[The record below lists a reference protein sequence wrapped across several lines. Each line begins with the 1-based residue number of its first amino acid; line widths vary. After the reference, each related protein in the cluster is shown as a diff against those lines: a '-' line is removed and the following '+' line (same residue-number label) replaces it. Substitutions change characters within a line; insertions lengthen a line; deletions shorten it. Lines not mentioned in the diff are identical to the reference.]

1 MPGANKIMVN
11 EYQSTYNPNTP
22 KIKKQMLSD
31 IGVDSYKNLFSDIPE
46 KYRFPEL
53 NLPAPTS
60 ELDLKNELSKIANKN
75 STPGDYSSFL
85 GAGAYRHFIPS
96 VVKQITSRSEF
107 MTSYTPYQPEVSQ
120 GTLQAHFEFQSMV
133 CELTDMEVANAGMY
147 DGATSAA
154 EAVLMACRVNKKL
167 KVEIVGTVS
176 PLYTDVI
183 TTLTQATGIEI
194 SYNNIETILQNNNDE
209 APACYVIQQPNFLG
223 EISDLGQLKLLS
235 NKNNALLIVISE
247 PMFLSMYQTPS
258 YYNADIVV
266 AEGQPFGVSLA
277 YGGPYAGLFAC
288 KKDYIR
294 QLPGRIVGETI
305 DSKNKKGYVLTLQT
319 REQHIKRERAT
330 SNICTSVGL
339 IALMS
344 TVYMALQ
351 GKKGLK
357 YLSELCYHKS
367 HYAAAKINNLPG
379 FELQTNNFFKEFAI
393 SCPIPVKELNK
404 YLHENKIIGGYD
416 ISNFIKNG
424 MLLAITEMNS
434 KEEIDNLITL
444 LSQVKTL

>member
-1 MPGANKIMVN
+1 MDNQ
-11 EYQSTYNPNTP
+11 YQSTYTPNTP
-22 KIKKQMLSD
+22 KIKNEMLSD
-31 IGVDSYKNLFSDIPE
+31 IGVDSYKDLFTDIPE
-46 KYRFPEL
+46 KYRFPDL
-53 NLPAPTS
+53 NLPSPTS

-75 STPGDYSSFL
+75 SIPGEYSSFL

-133 CELTDMEVANAGMY
+133 CELTDMEVANAVMY

-154 EAVLMACRVNKKL
+154 EAVLMACRIKK
-167 KVEIVGTVS
+167 KFKEEIFGDVS

-183 TTLTQATGIEI
+183 KTLTQATGIEI
-194 SYNNIETILQNNNDE
+194 SYNNIKTILNNNDDDDDGL
-209 APACYVIQQPNFLG
+209 ACYVIQQPNFLG
-223 EISDLGQLKLLS
+223 EISDIDQLKILS

-258 YYNADIVV
+258 HYNADIVV
-266 AEGQPFGVSLA
+266 AEGQPFGVSLT

-294 QLPGRIVGETI
+294 QLPGRIVGETV
-305 DSKNKKGYVLTLQT
+305 DSNNKKGYVLTLQT

-357 YLSELCYHKS
+357 HLSELCYHKS
-367 HYAAAKINNLPG
+367 HYAAEKINKLPG
-379 FELQTNNFFKEFAI
+379 FQVQTNNFFKEFTI
-393 SCPIPVKELNK
+393 SSPVPVKELNEH
-404 YLHENKIIGGYD
+404 LHKNKIIGGYD
-416 ISNFIKNG
+416 VSNFIKNG
-424 MLLAITEMNS
+424 MLVAITEMNS
-434 KEEIDNLITL
+434 KEEIDNLITI
-444 LSQVKTL
+444 LSQV

>member
-1 MPGANKIMVN
+1 MGNQ
-11 EYQSTYNPNTP
+11 YQSTYNPNTP
-22 KIKKQMLSD
+22 GIKKEMLSD
-31 IGVDSYKNLFSDIPE
+31 IGVDSYKDLFTDIPE
-46 KYRFPEL
+46 KYRFPDL
-53 NLPAPTS
+53 NLPTPTS
-60 ELDLKNELSKIANKN
+60 ELDLKNELFKIANKN
-75 STPGDYSSFL
+75 SIPGEYSSFL

-154 EAVLMACRVNKKL
+154 EAVLMACRINKKF
-167 KVEIVGTVS
+167 KVEIVGAVS
-176 PLYTDVI
+176 PLYADVI
-183 TTLTQATGIEI
+183 KTLTQATGIEI
-194 SYNNIETILQNNNDE
+194 SYNNIETILNNDDDDG
-209 APACYVIQQPNFLG
+209 PACYVIQQPNFLG
-223 EISDLGQLKLLS
+223 EISDLEQLKILS

-266 AEGQPFGVSLA
+266 AEGQPFGVSLT

-294 QLPGRIVGETI
+294 QLPGRIVGETV
-305 DSKNKKGYVLTLQT
+305 DSNNKKGYVLTLQT

-357 YLSELCYHKS
+357 HLAELCYHKS
-367 HYAAAKINNLPG
+367 HYAAEKINKLPG
-379 FELQTNNFFKEFAI
+379 FQVQTNNFFKEFTI
-393 SCPIPVKELNK
+393 SSPVSVKELNEH
-404 YLHENKIIGGYD
+404 LHKNKIIGGYD
-416 ISNFIKNG
+416 VSNFIKNG

-434 KEEIDNLITL
+434 KEEIDNLITI
-444 LSQVKTL
+444 LSQV

>member
-1 MPGANKIMVN
+1 MGNQ
-11 EYQSTYNPNTP
+11 YQSTYTPNTP
-22 KIKKQMLSD
+22 KIKKEMLSD
-31 IGVDSYKNLFSDIPE
+31 IGVDSYKDLFTDIPE
-46 KYRFPEL
+46 KYRFPDL
-53 NLPAPTS
+53 NLPSPTS
-60 ELDLKNELSKIANKN
+60 ELDLKNELFKIANKN
-75 STPGDYSSFL
+75 SIPGEYSSFL

-154 EAVLMACRVNKKL
+154 EAVLMACRINKKF
-167 KVEIVGTVS
+167 KVEIVGAVS
-176 PLYTDVI
+176 PLYADVI
-183 TTLTQATGIEI
+183 KTLTQATGIEI
-194 SYNNIETILQNNNDE
+194 SYNNIETILNDDDDDG
-209 APACYVIQQPNFLG
+209 PACYVIQQPNFLG
-223 EISDLGQLKLLS
+223 EISDLEQLKILS

-266 AEGQPFGVSLA
+266 AEGQPFGVSLT

-294 QLPGRIVGETI
+294 QLPGRIVGETV
-305 DSKNKKGYVLTLQT
+305 DSNNKKGYVLTLQT

-357 YLSELCYHKS
+357 HLAELCYHKS
-367 HYAAAKINNLPG
+367 HYAAEKINKLPG
-379 FELQTNNFFKEFAI
+379 FQVQTNNFFKEFTI
-393 SCPIPVKELNK
+393 SSPVPVKELNEH
-404 YLHENKIIGGYD
+404 LHKNKIIGGYD
-416 ISNFIKNG
+416 VSNLIKNG

-434 KEEIDNLITL
+434 KEEIDNLITI
-444 LSQVKTL
+444 LSQV

>member
-1 MPGANKIMVN
+1 MDNQ
-11 EYQSTYNPNTP
+11 YQSTYTPNTP
-22 KIKKQMLSD
+22 EIKKEMLSD
-31 IGVDSYKNLFSDIPE
+31 IGVDSYKDLFTDIPE
-46 KYRFPEL
+46 KYRFPDL
-53 NLPAPTS
+53 NLPSPTS
-60 ELDLKNELSKIANKN
+60 ELDLKNELFKIANKN
-75 STPGDYSSFL
+75 SIPGEYSSFL

-154 EAVLMACRVNKKL
+154 EAVLMACRINKKF
-167 KVEIVGTVS
+167 KVEIVGAVS
-176 PLYTDVI
+176 PLYADVI
-183 TTLTQATGIEI
+183 KTLTQATGIKI
-194 SYNNIETILQNNNDE
+194 SYNNIETILNNDDDDG
-209 APACYVIQQPNFLG
+209 PACYVIQQPNFLG
-223 EISDLGQLKLLS
+223 EISDLEQLKILS

-266 AEGQPFGVSLA
+266 AEGQPFGVSLT

-294 QLPGRIVGETI
+294 QLPGRIVGETV
-305 DSKNKKGYVLTLQT
+305 DSNNKKGYVLTLQT

-357 YLSELCYHKS
+357 HLAELCYHKS
-367 HYAAAKINNLPG
+367 HYAAEKINKLPG
-379 FELQTNNFFKEFAI
+379 FQVQTNNFFKEFTI
-393 SCPIPVKELNK
+393 SSPVPVNELNEH
-404 YLHENKIIGGYD
+404 LHKNKIIGGYD
-416 ISNFIKNG
+416 VSNLIKNG

-434 KEEIDNLITL
+434 KEEIDNLITI
-444 LSQVKTL
+444 LSQV

>member
-1 MPGANKIMVN
+1 MDNQ
-11 EYQSTYNPNTP
+11 YQSTYTPNTP
-22 KIKKQMLSD
+22 KIKKEMLSD
-31 IGVDSYKNLFSDIPE
+31 IGVDSYKDLFTDIPE
-46 KYRFPEL
+46 KYRFPDL
-53 NLPAPTS
+53 NLPSPTS
-60 ELDLKNELSKIANKN
+60 ELDLKNELFKIANKN
-75 STPGDYSSFL
+75 SIPGEYSSFL

-154 EAVLMACRVNKKL
+154 EAVLMACRINKKF
-167 KVEIVGTVS
+167 KVEIVGAVS
-176 PLYTDVI
+176 PLYADVI
-183 TTLTQATGIEI
+183 KTLTQATGIEI
-194 SYNNIETILQNNNDE
+194 SYNNIETILNNDDDDG
-209 APACYVIQQPNFLG
+209 PACYVIQQPNFLG
-223 EISDLGQLKLLS
+223 EISDLEQLKILS

-266 AEGQPFGVSLA
+266 AEGQPFGVSLT

-294 QLPGRIVGETI
+294 QLPGRIVGETV
-305 DSKNKKGYVLTLQT
+305 DSNNKKGYVLTLQT

-357 YLSELCYHKS
+357 HLAELCYHKS
-367 HYAAAKINNLPG
+367 HYAAEKINKLPG
-379 FELQTNNFFKEFAI
+379 FQVQTNNFFKEFTI
-393 SCPIPVKELNK
+393 SSPVPVNELNEH
-404 YLHENKIIGGYD
+404 LHKNKIIGGYD
-416 ISNFIKNG
+416 VSNLIKNG

-434 KEEIDNLITL
+434 KEEIDNLITI
-444 LSQVKTL
+444 LSQV

>member
-1 MPGANKIMVN
+1 MDNQ
-11 EYQSTYNPNTP
+11 YQSTYTPNTP
-22 KIKKQMLSD
+22 EIKKEMLSD
-31 IGVDSYKNLFSDIPE
+31 IGVDSYKDLFTDIPE
-46 KYRFPEL
+46 KYRFPDL
-53 NLPAPTS
+53 NLPSPTS
-60 ELDLKNELSKIANKN
+60 ELDLKNELFKIANKN
-75 STPGDYSSFL
+75 SIPGEYSSFL

-154 EAVLMACRVNKKL
+154 EAVLMACRINKKF
-167 KVEIVGTVS
+167 KVEIVGAVS
-176 PLYTDVI
+176 PLYADVI
-183 TTLTQATGIEI
+183 KTLTQATGIEI
-194 SYNNIETILQNNNDE
+194 SYNNIETILNNDDDDG
-209 APACYVIQQPNFLG
+209 PACYVIQQPNFLG
-223 EISDLGQLKLLS
+223 EISDLEQLKILS

-266 AEGQPFGVSLA
+266 AEGQPFGVSLT

-294 QLPGRIVGETI
+294 QLPGRIVGETV
-305 DSKNKKGYVLTLQT
+305 DSNNKKGYVLTLQT

-357 YLSELCYHKS
+357 HLAELCYHKS
-367 HYAAAKINNLPG
+367 HYAAEKINKLPG
-379 FELQTNNFFKEFAI
+379 FQVQTNNFFKEFTI
-393 SCPIPVKELNK
+393 SSPVPVKELNEH
-404 YLHENKIIGGYD
+404 LHKNKIIGGYD
-416 ISNFIKNG
+416 VSNLIKNG

-434 KEEIDNLITL
+434 KEEIDNLITI
-444 LSQVKTL
+444 LSQV

>member
-1 MPGANKIMVN
+1 MGNQ
-11 EYQSTYNPNTP
+11 YQSTYNPNTP
-22 KIKKQMLSD
+22 EIKKEMLSD
-31 IGVDSYKNLFSDIPE
+31 IGVDSYKDLFTDIPE
-46 KYRFPEL
+46 KYRFPDL
-53 NLPAPTS
+53 NLPSPTS
-60 ELDLKNELSKIANKN
+60 ELDLKNELFKIANKN
-75 STPGDYSSFL
+75 SIPGEYSSFL

-154 EAVLMACRVNKKL
+154 EAVLMACRINKKF
-167 KVEIVGTVS
+167 KVEIVGAVS
-176 PLYTDVI
+176 PLYADVI
-183 TTLTQATGIEI
+183 KTLTQATGIEI
-194 SYNNIETILQNNNDE
+194 SYNNIETILNNDDDDG
-209 APACYVIQQPNFLG
+209 PACYVIQQPNFLG
-223 EISDLGQLKLLS
+223 EISDLEQLKILS

-266 AEGQPFGVSLA
+266 AEGQPFGVSLT

-294 QLPGRIVGETI
+294 QLPGRIVGETV
-305 DSKNKKGYVLTLQT
+305 DSNNKKGYVLTLQT

-357 YLSELCYHKS
+357 HLAELCYHKS
-367 HYAAAKINNLPG
+367 HYAAEKINKLPG
-379 FELQTNNFFKEFAI
+379 FQVQTNNFFKEFTI
-393 SCPIPVKELNK
+393 SSPVPVNELNEH
-404 YLHENKIIGGYD
+404 LHKNKIIGGYD
-416 ISNFIKNG
+416 VSNLIKNG

-434 KEEIDNLITL
+434 KEEIDNLITI
-444 LSQVKTL
+444 LSQV

>member
-1 MPGANKIMVN
+1 MGNQ
-11 EYQSTYNPNTP
+11 YQSTYNPNTP
-22 KIKKQMLSD
+22 GIKKEMLSD
-31 IGVDSYKNLFSDIPE
+31 IGVDSYKDLFTDIPE
-46 KYRFPEL
+46 KYRYPDL
-53 NLPAPTS
+53 NLPTPTS
-60 ELDLKNELSKIANKN
+60 ELDLKNELFKIANKN
-75 STPGDYSSFL
+75 SIPGEYSSFL

-154 EAVLMACRVNKKL
+154 EAVLMACRINKKF
-167 KVEIVGTVS
+167 KVEIVGAVS
-176 PLYTDVI
+176 PLYADVI
-183 TTLTQATGIEI
+183 KTLTQATGIEI
-194 SYNNIETILQNNNDE
+194 SYNNIETILNNDDDG
-209 APACYVIQQPNFLG
+209 PACYVIQQPNFLG
-223 EISDLGQLKLLS
+223 EISDLEQLKILS

-266 AEGQPFGVSLA
+266 AEGQPFGVSLT

-294 QLPGRIVGETI
+294 QLPGRIVGETV
-305 DSKNKKGYVLTLQT
+305 DSNNKKGYVLTLQT

-357 YLSELCYHKS
+357 HLAELCYHKS
-367 HYAAAKINNLPG
+367 HYAAEKINKLPG
-379 FELQTNNFFKEFAI
+379 FQVQTNNFFKEFTI
-393 SCPIPVKELNK
+393 SSPVSVKELNEH
-404 YLHENKIIGGYD
+404 LHKNKIIGGYD
-416 ISNFIKNG
+416 VSNLIKNG

-434 KEEIDNLITL
+434 KEEIDNLITI
-444 LSQVKTL
+444 LSQV